1 MNVIVL
7 VNDTFR
13 RDHLGCYGNDWT
25 HTPNLDQFGR
35 RGAIFEQYYAASYP
49 TVPNRWDLSTGWFG
63 FPILGWQPLGQ
74 GDASWGQL
82 LSYPTEAEAHASAYQ
97 ENAPGSKRKVEA
109 VTFGQVLED
118 NPRNLIRAFGQF
130 YWAEDLV

>member
-13 RDHLGCYGNDWT
+13 RDQLGCYGNDWI

-49 TVPNRWDLSTGWFG
+49 MVPNRWDLSTGRFG

-82 LSYPTEAEAHASAYQ
+82 LSRHGVHT
-97 ENAPGSKRKVEA
+97 
-109 VTFGQVLED
+109 QVIWDTPMLGLHD
-118 NPRNLIRAFGQF
+118 YN
-130 YWAEDLV
+130 